1 MNATNRRVPATSQH
15 HPRTTVGLSE
25 IDTGCCAPD
34 CSAPSLEDAPF
45 SICTAHYIEIARH
58 WDSQKADFRSLGE
71 KAPAV
76 PEPALAPLGCVYFLR
91 LGDRVKI
98 GHTRD
103 LRRRRRE
110 VPHDE
115 LLAAIP
121 GGQETERDW
130 HRRFDHLRWQGE
142 WFAATP
148 ELLEAI
154 RQS

>member
-15 HPRTTVGLSE
+15 HPRATVGLSE
-25 IDTGCCAPD
+25 IDTGCCAPQ

-45 SICTAHYIEIARH
+45 PICATHYIEIARH
-58 WDSQKADFRSLGE
+58 WDSQKVGFRPSGE
-71 KAPAV
+71 NAQAP
-76 PEPALAPLGCVYFLR
+76 ESSIAPLGCAYFLR
-91 LGDRVKI
+91 LGDWVKI

-115 LLAAIP
+115 LLATIP

-130 HRRFDHLRWQGE
+130 HRRFDYLRRQGE
-142 WFAATP
+142 WFTATP